1 MTTFLTRSTLSRNDL
16 RLFLTNENGY
26 MQDAVS
32 VRWTLYDKSGV
43 KVSGRSLPA
52 IKRSVGTYYAPLF
65 ADVPNGNYS
74 VKWEIQPDF
83 NSPVYERVEQVFIVD
98 PSSYCPGGPINSQ
111 AIPISGRFT
120 YLSGSTLGP
129 GDLPLYLK
137 DQNGYLR
144 DAYAVFWTIFRPI
157 QAFDCNYDPYS
168 KLRYGLPCHS
178 GPKPLVG
185 PDCQE
190 IPITPK
196 TSAIH
201 LGLGE
206 YYASYFVCLPS
217 GDYKI
222 RWEYQETVDL
232 PFQSF
237 SYGFSVINPAS
248 PISIVEPLCKF
259 PKQVPCSLGSFVPY
273 LTNNCACS
281 PSGILPV
288 PMPTPSTNCC
298 GFEISRIVHISPIT
312 LPAAGAFTNQTSFG
326 IPTLTRN
333 ITFYITYARG
343 FAGGFPTFK
352 LLWGNGTEES
362 QEALVDLEFNLSSP
376 SASQPMYLQQ
386 LDGPAPS
393 DNNPISYTL
402 ETSIPGGVKTV
413 RLVASEKGVPGTPG
427 TIGITL
433 TASS

>member
-1 MTTFLTRSTLSRNDL
+1 MAAFLTRSNLSRNDI

-26 MQDAVS
+26 MQDAAS

-43 KVSGRSLPA
+43 KVSGKSLPA
-52 IKRSVGTYYAPLF
+52 IKRSVGMYYAPLF

-83 NSPVYERVEQVFIVD
+83 NSPIYERVEQVFVVD
-98 PSSYCPGGPINSQ
+98 PSSYCPNGSINSQ
-111 AIPISGRFT
+111 AIPIPGRFT
-120 YLSGSTLGP
+120 YLSGSVLGP
-129 GDLPLYLK
+129 GDLPLYLR
-137 DQNGYLR
+137 DQNGFLR
-144 DAYAVFWTIFRPI
+144 DAYAVFWTIFSPV
-157 QAFDCNYDPYS
+157 YDTCQPCCLGLS
-168 KLRYGLPCHS
+168 PWLR
-178 GPKPLVG
+178 
-185 PDCQE
+185 PDCQQF
-190 IPITPK
+190 PVTPK
-196 TSAIH
+196 TTAIH

-206 YYASYFVCLPS
+206 YYASYFVCLSS

-222 RWEYQETVDL
+222 TWEYQEAVDS

-237 SYGFSVINPAS
+237 SYEFSVINSAS
-248 PISIVEPLCKF
+248 PIAVVEPICRY
-259 PKQVPCSLGSFVPY
+259 PRQVACSLGSFVPSFAGS
-273 LTNNCACS
+273 CACL
-281 PSGILPV
+281 PSVALPV
-288 PMPTPSTNCC
+288 LMPMSQTNCC
-298 GFEISRIVHISPIT
+298 GFEISRVVHISPTT
-312 LPAAGAFTNQTSFG
+312 LPAGGAFTNQTTFG

-343 FAGGFPTFK
+343 FSGGFPSFK

-362 QEALVDLEFNLSSP
+362 QEALIDLEFSLSSP
-376 SASQPMYLQQ
+376 SASQPMFLQF
-386 LDGPAPS
+386 LDGPAPA